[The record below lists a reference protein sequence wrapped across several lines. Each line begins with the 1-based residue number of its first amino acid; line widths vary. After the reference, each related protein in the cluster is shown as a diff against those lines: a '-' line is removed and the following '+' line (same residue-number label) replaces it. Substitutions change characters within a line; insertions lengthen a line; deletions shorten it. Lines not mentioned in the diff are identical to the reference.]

1 MKTRGR
7 EAYLMGKCLK
17 KIKKKHLI
25 YDIFADFGYFSSGFG
40 KKCIFLFAYN
50 AIVNEKEVFR
60 DDEEN

>member
-7 EAYLMGKCLK
+7 EVYLMGKCLK
-17 KIKKKHLI
+17 KSRKTFNILYIFRYWLLFIWIWQEMHLL
-25 YDIFADFGYFSSGFG
+25 FS
-40 KKCIFLFAYN
+40 YN